1 MLCNLYS
8 VRNAEKFI
16 VDGQGEVV
24 YIHAIVL
31 QTNLIQIKLH
41 SYQSGISYEQSK
53 YCCADSVNIKK
64 NRVIH
69 CISQTMKIE
78 KEEG

>member
-8 VRNAEKFI
+8 VRNAEKFM
-16 VDGQGEVV
+16 VDGQGEEV

-41 SYQSGISYEQSK
+41 SYQSGDILR
-53 YCCADSVNIKK
+53 AV
-64 NRVIH
+64 
-69 CISQTMKIE
+69 
-78 KEEG
+78 